1 MEIEGVVEN
10 IIFKNEVNN
19 YTVLR
24 MKTDDGE
31 IVAVGYIENIK
42 VGDSLEVEGELIYH
56 DKYGEQISVNSYH
69 VTEGSSKVSIIKY
82 LSSGAFPHIGPVMA
96 KRIVN
101 RFGKETLNIINET
114 PSRLLEIEGIGKKKF
129 EDIEQAIHEQE
140 KSQETIMFLQ
150 GLGITPTQAQRI
162 IKEYG
167 DETTTQIKTNPYALI
182 NDVWG
187 IGFKRADEIA
197 LKTDI
202 KKDSP
207 FRIKACLS
215 YFLNNEALSN
225 GHCYMPY
232 EFTLSKV
239 CALLDLPRE
248 EVEEHIAPAVFDGTM
263 VLDEYNDEKILYTP
277 HLYESELKVGESFG
291 RLLTNEDIFTGID
304 WDKEEKKIL
313 KDKSITYDVEQINA
327 IKYAC
332 TENILVITGGP
343 GTGKTT
349 IVKRIVDIYNEHK
362 LKVLLAAP
370 TGRAAKRM
378 EETSGM
384 EAKTIHRLLGYTPV
398 DSGRGMIFEH
408 NQENPL
414 EGDILIIDEASMI
427 DLILLENLLKGISA
441 QTKLIFVGD
450 IDQLPSV
457 GAGNVLKDIIDSN
470 LIKTVKL
477 KKIFRQGQESNIV
490 LNAHK
495 INRGEFPILNEKGK
509 DFYFIEENDQLNI
522 KKSLL
527 KLVSKRLPDFYNIES
542 IEDIQV
548 LTPMKKTN
556 IGTVELN
563 NSLQEVL
570 NPKTP
575 DKEEFVKGDRIF
587 REGDKVMQIKNNYE
601 KECKNLQGQVTQ
613 GVFNGDFG
621 MIKHIDTYYDKIEV
635 LFDNDRTVSYS
646 YNEVDQLSLAY
657 AITIHK
663 SQGCE
668 FPVVVIP
675 VGPGPYMLMTR
686 NLIYTAITRAKKLV
700 VMVGDRRY
708 LSAMIQNEYVVN
720 RNSTLKKR
728 IEEYYSVYAGIG
740 K

>member
-1 MEIEGVVEN
+1 MKIEGIVEN
-10 IIFKNEVNN
+10 IIFKNQINN
-19 YTVLR
+19 YTVLK

-31 IVAVGYIENIK
+31 IVAVGYIADVK
-42 VGDSLEVEGELIYH
+42 VGDSIDVEGELIYH
-56 DKYGEQISVNSYH
+56 DKYGEQLSVSNYY
-69 VTEGSSKVSIIKY
+69 VTEGSSIISIIKY

-96 KRIVN
+96 KRIAN

-114 PSRLLEIEGIGKKKF
+114 PSRLLEIDGIGKKKF
-129 EDIEQAIHEQE
+129 EDIEQAIKEQE

-150 GLGITPTQAQRI
+150 SLGISPTQAQRI

-167 DETTTQIKTNPYALI
+167 DDTVEQIKTNPYALI

-207 FRIKACLS
+207 FRVKACLS
-215 YFLNNEALSN
+215 YFLTNEAVSN

-239 CALLDLPRE
+239 CALLDLSRE
-248 EVEEHIAPAVFDGTM
+248 EVEEHIAPAVFDATL

-313 KDKSITYDVEQINA
+313 KDKSITYDEEQINA

-398 DSGRGMIFEH
+398 DSGKGMIFEH

-427 DLILLENLLKGISA
+427 DLVLLENLLKGISA

-490 LNAHK
+490 LNAHR

-575 DKEEFVKGDRIF
+575 DKEEFVKGDRTF

-601 KECKNLQGQVTQ
+601 KECKSIEGQVTQ

-621 MIKHIDTYYDKIEV
+621 TIKNIDTYYDKIEV
-635 LFDNDRTVSYS
+635 LFDNDRTASYS

-708 LSAMIQNEYVVN
+708 LGAMIQNEYVVN

-728 IEEYYSVYAGIG
+728 IEEYYKVYSGIG

>member
-1 MEIEGVVEN
+1 MELEGIVEN
-10 IIFKNEVNN
+10 IIFNNKINN
-19 YTVLR
+19 YTVLKL
-24 MKTDDGE
+24 KTEDGE
-31 IVAVGYIENIK
+31 ITAVGYLK
-42 VGDSLEVEGELIYH
+42 DVRVGDSLKVKGEIVYH
-56 DKYGEQISVNSYH
+56 EKYGEQVNIDECEI
-69 VTEGSSKVSIIKY
+69 TKGTSKLSIMKY
-82 LSSGAFPHIGPVMA
+82 LASGVFPHIGTAMA

-101 RFGKETLNIINET
+101 KFGKETLNIINET
-114 PSRLLEIEGIGKKKF
+114 PSRLMEVEGIGKVKF
-129 EDIEQAIHEQE
+129 KDIQDAIEGQRAT
-140 KSQETIMFLQ
+140 QETVIFLQ
-150 GLGITPTQAQRI
+150 NLGISPLQAQRI
-162 IKEYG
+162 IKEYK
-167 DETTTQIKTNPYALI
+167 DETIEQIKSNPYALI

-202 KKDSP
+202 ERNSP
-207 FRIKACLS
+207 FRIKACLT
-215 YFLNNEALSN
+215 YYLNNEATTN

-232 EFTLSKV
+232 DETLFRVSN
-239 CALLDLPRE
+239 LLGLSQD
-248 EVEEHIAPAVFDGTM
+248 EVEDHISSAVFDETL
-263 VLDEYNDEKILYTP
+263 VIDEYEDEKILYSP
-277 HLYESELKVGESFG
+277 QLYKSEVNVGEAFG
-291 RLLTNEDIFTGID
+291 RLLSNDQIFTGIK
-304 WDKEEKKIL
+304 WDEEEKKIL
-313 KDKSITYDVEQINA
+313 NESSISYDECQIKA
-327 IKYAC
+327 IEYAC
-332 TENILVITGGP
+332 TENVLVITGGP

-349 IVKRIVDIYNEHK
+349 IVKKIVDIYTDHG

-378 EETSGM
+378 EETSGL

-408 NQENPL
+408 DSENPL

-427 DLILLENLLKGISA
+427 DLILLENLLKGVSGE
-441 QTKLIFVGD
+441 TKLIFVGD

-457 GAGNVLKDIIDSN
+457 GAGNVLKDIIDSK
-470 LIKTVKL
+470 LIKTIEL
-477 KKIFRQGQESNIV
+477 KKIFRQGKDSNIV
-490 LNAHK
+490 LNAHR
-495 INRGEFPILNEKGK
+495 INRGEFPILNEKDK
-509 DFYFIEENDQLNI
+509 DFYFIDEESPQNI

-548 LTPMKKTN
+548 LTPMKKTDF
-556 IGTVELN
+556 GTVQLN

-575 DKEEFVKGDRIF
+575 ALEEFVKGDKIF

-601 KECKNLQGQVTQ
+601 KEYRTTQGQTAL

-621 MIKHIDTYYDKIEV
+621 KIAKIDTYYDKIEV
-635 LFDNDRTVSYS
+635 LFDNDRTVEYT
-646 YNEVDQLSLAY
+646 YNEVDELSLAY

-675 VGPGPYMLMTR
+675 VGPGPFMLMTR

-708 LSAMIQNEYVVN
+708 LGKMIGNTYVVN
-720 RNSTLKKR
+720 RNSTLEKR
-728 IEEYYSVYAGIG
+728 IEEYYKVYTGFYV
-740 K
+740 